1 MDLFNHKK
9 LQQLQ
14 HELDAIKNKYQP
26 IADVESRV
34 LELNDQYNQLYTITS
49 NLSSEILRQQ
59 EILSELYVESESVQF
74 EIDAQHLGFYEPIYN
89 LQTSEEYKSRLD
101 RCRQEQKIAI
111 AKRQALNEPET
122 LVVDNSESKGRK
134 LHKGMYDLALTAFN
148 LQCDALIGKVTG
160 LNINKIQD
168 RIYKIA
174 ADINKHM
181 GCIGF
186 GIDDFYLELKIAE
199 LFISFEYALK
209 IEQEKEDLKIKK
221 EILREQN
228 LLEQEIERENKRL
241 ERELKQYQDELRKYP
256 DDKDIQ
262 DNIIYVMGKIKEND
276 YRLANQRA
284 GFVYVISN
292 DAIPNAVKIGLTRR
306 LEPMVRVDE
315 LSNASVPYKFKVHCI
330 IFTEDCFALESALHR
345 EFDSDRVNMVNKKKE
360 FFYISLDQIEEVI
373 KSKYDPDAVFYK
385 DVVCEDFILSE
396 EKRKNSLETLDKR

>member
-241 ERELKQYQDELRKYP
+241 ERELKQYQDELRRHP

-276 YRLANQRA
+276 YRLANQKA
-284 GFVYVISN
+284 GFVYCISN
-292 DAIPNAVKIGLTRR
+292 DAMPGMVKIGLTKR
-306 LEPMVRVDE
+306 LQPTQRIDE
-315 LSNASVPYKFKVHCI
+315 LSNASVPFKFKLHCL
-330 IFTEDCFALESALHR
+330 IFTQDCFKLESELHK
-345 EFDSDRVNMVNKKKE
+345 EFNQLRVNKVNKKKE
-360 FFYISLDQIEEVI
+360 FFYANIEDI
-373 KSKYDPDAVFYK
+373 KNIIIEKYDKNATFYD
-385 DVVCEDFILSE
+385 DVICEDYIISE
-396 EKRKNSLETLDKR
+396 EIKNNNT